1 MFLLKKLLFKFME
14 LGLGLRTC
22 FSLDTKNPI
31 FINFKLTEE
40 ELVQVKKQLPAG
52 FKIQPIRFTE
62 NELEPSYWI
71 SYNFYELK
79 YPKTELSAVKKAR
92 LEINTFVLDALGR
105 PGVFVFCDSPFV
117 SKETK
122 LSVIGFICDFA
133 EWLVTKIYGVGQ
145 MIPLQFSLDEKVRVN
160 FKTSKHQMEVELPIP
175 ELEPGGGEKL
185 SVDYWRFNDISFFNQ
200 GKTCDYVNVNSSF
213 FMAEFVAISAS
224 QVSQNCVSPV
234 FNRKP
239 DRILVHRG
247 EISYL
252 VNSMNL
258 CSVVGEANG

>member
-22 FSLDTKNPI
+22 FSLDTRNPI

-40 ELVQVKKQLPAG
+40 ELAKVKKQLPAG
-52 FKIQPIRFTE
+52 FRIQPIRFTE
-62 NELEPSYWI
+62 NESESSYWI

-79 YPKTELSAVKKAR
+79 YPKPELAAVKKAR
-92 LEINTFVLDALGR
+92 LEINTFVLDASGR

-117 SKETK
+117 SREMKR
-122 LSVIGFICDFA
+122 SVIGSICDFA
-133 EWLVTKIYGVGQ
+133 EWLVTKIYGVGRI
-145 MIPLQFSLDEKVRVN
+145 IPLQFSLDEKVRVN
-160 FKTSKHQMEVELPIP
+160 FKTFKHQMEVELPVP
-175 ELEPGGGEKL
+175 ELVAGSGEKL
-185 SVDYWRFNDISFFNQ
+185 SGDYWRYNDISFFNQ

-213 FMAEFVAISAS
+213 FTAEFVAISGNEVA
-224 QVSQNCVSPV
+224 QNCVSPV

-247 EISYL
+247 DISYL

-258 CSVVGEANG
+258 CSVLGDVHG